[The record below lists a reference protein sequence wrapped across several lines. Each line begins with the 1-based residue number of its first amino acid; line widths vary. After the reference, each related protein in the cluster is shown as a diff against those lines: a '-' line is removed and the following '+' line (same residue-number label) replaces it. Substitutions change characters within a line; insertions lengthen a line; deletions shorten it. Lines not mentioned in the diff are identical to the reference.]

1 MARPHASQQDAAT
14 RKYWKIELE
23 ISLPTRVEEDP
34 TFEEKVI
41 QFLKEKKGDLTQT
54 VVVCMAD
61 ATGQLIRKWEVTID
75 YRDVDLSQSILF
87 KKCIEKKVKAEM
99 VGYF

>member
-1 MARPHASQQDAAT
+1 
-14 RKYWKIELE
+14 
-23 ISLPTRVEEDP
+23 
-34 TFEEKVI
+34 
-41 QFLKEKKGDLTQT
+41 
-54 VVVCMAD
+54 MAD